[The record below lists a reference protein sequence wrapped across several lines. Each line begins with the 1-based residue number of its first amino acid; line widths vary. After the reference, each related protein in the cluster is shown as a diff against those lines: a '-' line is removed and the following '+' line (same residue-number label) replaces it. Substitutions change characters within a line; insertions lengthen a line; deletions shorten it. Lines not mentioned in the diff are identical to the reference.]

1 MAVAP
6 QTTLPSRSKYG
17 ASISKP
23 FLGIRVVVFAF
34 LGVGPH
40 SVKYLAEYGAEVIKI
55 EPQSGD
61 SLRNLIIN
69 GRMPIGPE
77 NYCWELTSRNKKSI
91 SLNLKD
97 AKAQNILLDLVK
109 EADVFITNMPFPIRK
124 KLKITAEDIMPHNE
138 RIIYASL
145 TGYGEV
151 GPDADRTAYDSM
163 AWWARSGLMDFVRP
177 SNNSPVAWSTP
188 GMGDHPTGM
197 ALYGAIMTALY
208 KRERTG
214 GGSEVS
220 TSLMSNG
227 AWANGVF
234 IQAALMDVEF
244 PDRPEPLPRHPFYDF
259 YTTKDEREFALGMIN
274 SRIEWPKLADILDRK
289 DWIDRELFDFENPF
303 DNADIL
309 RAELSDEFKN
319 RKLKEVDDLLRN
331 SAVTY
336 GVLGR
341 TTDHR
346 EDSQF
351 LETETLVP
359 LEHESFEDL
368 YTVNSPFNIV
378 GENKINFSRAPKIGE
393 HTEQVLTEMGY
404 ERSDLEELKSENS
417 IYWPEKKG

>member
-1 MAVAP
+1 MSIRSDHLLEGIKVIDAASFIAG
-6 QTTLPSRSKYG
+6 PSAATIMSD
-17 ASISKP
+17 
-23 FLGIRVVVFAF
+23 
-34 LGVGPH
+34 
-40 SVKYLAEYGAEVIKI
+40 YGAEVIKI

-61 SLRNLIIN
+61 SLRNLIVN
-69 GRMPIGPE
+69 GRMPEGSE

-97 AKAQNILLDLVK
+97 LKAQKILIDLVK
-109 EADVFITNMPFPIRK
+109 EADVFITNMPFPIRT

-138 RIIYASL
+138 KIIYASL

-214 GGSEVS
+214 KGSEVS
-220 TSLMSNG
+220 TSLMANG

-244 PDRPEPLPRHPFYDF
+244 PERPEPLPRHPFYDF
-259 YTTKDEREFALGMIN
+259 YTTKDERKFALGMIN

-289 DWIDRELFDFENPF
+289 DWMDRDLFDFGNPF
-303 DNADIL
+303 ENADLL
-309 RAELSDEFKN
+309 RSELSDEFKI
-319 RKLKEVDDLLRN
+319 RSLKEIDELLRN
-331 SAVTY
+331 SGVTY

-346 EDSQF
+346 EDLQF

-359 LEHESFEDL
+359 LDHESFDKL
-368 YTVNSPFNIV
+368 YTVNSPFHIQ
-378 GENKINFSRAPKIGE
+378 GEKKINFSRAPKIGE
-393 HTEQVLTEMGY
+393 HTKQVLELLGY
-404 ERSDLEELKSENS
+404 GESELEKLKKENS
-417 IYWPEKKG
+417 IYWPEK

>member
-1 MAVAP
+1 MNAKSDHLLEGIKVIDAASFIAG
-6 QTTLPSRSKYG
+6 PSAATIMSD
-17 ASISKP
+17 
-23 FLGIRVVVFAF
+23 
-34 LGVGPH
+34 
-40 SVKYLAEYGAEVIKI
+40 YGAEVIKI

-97 AKAQNILLDLVK
+97 VKAQNILLDLVK

-214 GGSEVS
+214 EGSEVS

-309 RAELSDEFKN
+309 RAELSDEFRN
-319 RKLKEVDDLLRN
+319 RKLKEVDELLRN

-359 LEHESFEDL
+359 LEHESFENL

-404 ERSDLEELKSENS
+404 ERSDLEELKNENS

>member
-1 MAVAP
+1 MSIRSDHLLEGIKVIDAASFIAG
-6 QTTLPSRSKYG
+6 PSAATIMSD
-17 ASISKP
+17 
-23 FLGIRVVVFAF
+23 
-34 LGVGPH
+34 
-40 SVKYLAEYGAEVIKI
+40 YGAEVIKI

-61 SLRNLIIN
+61 SLRNLIVN
-69 GRMPIGPE
+69 GRMPEGSE
-77 NYCWELTSRNKKSI
+77 DYCWELTSRNKKSI

-97 AKAQNILLDLVK
+97 LKAQKILIDLVK
-109 EADVFITNMPFPIRK
+109 EADVFITNMPFPIRT

-138 RIIYASL
+138 KIIYASL

-214 GGSEVS
+214 KGSEVS
-220 TSLMSNG
+220 TSLMANG

-244 PDRPEPLPRHPFYDF
+244 PERPEPLPRHPFYDF

-289 DWIDRELFDFENPF
+289 DWIDRGLFNFGNPFEN
-303 DNADIL
+303 ADLL
-309 RAELSDEFKN
+309 RSELSDEFKI
-319 RKLKEVDDLLRN
+319 RSLKEIDELLRN
-331 SAVTY
+331 SGVTY

-346 EDSQF
+346 EDLQF

-359 LEHESFEDL
+359 LDHESFDKL
-368 YTVNSPFNIV
+368 YTVNSPFHIQ
-378 GENKINFSRAPKIGE
+378 GEKKINFSRAPKIGE
-393 HTEQVLTEMGY
+393 HTKQVLELLGY
-404 ERSDLEELKSENS
+404 GESELEKLKKENS
-417 IYWPEKKG
+417 IYWPEK

>member
-1 MAVAP
+1 MNTKSDHLLEGIKVIDAASFIAG
-6 QTTLPSRSKYG
+6 PSAATIMSD
-17 ASISKP
+17 
-23 FLGIRVVVFAF
+23 
-34 LGVGPH
+34 
-40 SVKYLAEYGAEVIKI
+40 YGAEVIKI

-69 GRMPIGPE
+69 GRMPIVPE

-97 AKAQNILLDLVK
+97 LKAQNILLDLVK

-138 RIIYASL
+138 SIIYASL

-214 GGSEVS
+214 EGSEVS

-274 SRIEWPKLADILDRK
+274 SRIEWPKLADILDRR

-319 RKLKEVDDLLRN
+319 RKLKEVDELLRN

-404 ERSDLEELKSENS
+404 ERSDLEELKNENS

>member
-1 MAVAP
+1 MNTKSDHLLEGIKVIDAASFIAG
-6 QTTLPSRSKYG
+6 PSAATIMSD
-17 ASISKP
+17 
-23 FLGIRVVVFAF
+23 
-34 LGVGPH
+34 
-40 SVKYLAEYGAEVIKI
+40 YGAEVIKI

-319 RKLKEVDDLLRN
+319 RKLKEVDELLRN

>member
-1 MAVAP
+1 MSIRSDHLLEGIKVIDAASFIAG
-6 QTTLPSRSKYG
+6 PSAATIMSD
-17 ASISKP
+17 
-23 FLGIRVVVFAF
+23 
-34 LGVGPH
+34 
-40 SVKYLAEYGAEVIKI
+40 YGAEVIKI

-61 SLRNLIIN
+61 SLRNLIVN
-69 GRMPIGPE
+69 GRMPEGSE
-77 NYCWELTSRNKKSI
+77 DYCWELTSRNKKSI

-97 AKAQNILLDLVK
+97 LKAQKILIDLVK
-109 EADVFITNMPFPIRK
+109 EADVFITNMPFPIRT

-138 RIIYASL
+138 KIIYASL

-214 GGSEVS
+214 KGSEVS
-220 TSLMSNG
+220 TSLMANG

-244 PDRPEPLPRHPFYDF
+244 PERPEPLSRHPFYDF

-289 DWIDRELFDFENPF
+289 DWIDRDLFDFGNPF
-303 DNADIL
+303 ENADLL
-309 RAELSDEFKN
+309 RSELSDEFKI
-319 RKLKEVDDLLRN
+319 RSLKEIDELLRN
-331 SAVTY
+331 SGVTY

-346 EDSQF
+346 EDLQF

-359 LEHESFEDL
+359 LDHESFDKL
-368 YTVNSPFNIV
+368 YTVNSPFHIQ
-378 GENKINFSRAPKIGE
+378 GEKKINFSRAPKIGE
-393 HTEQVLTEMGY
+393 HTKQVLELLGY
-404 ERSDLEELKSENS
+404 GESELEKLKKENS
-417 IYWPEKKG
+417 IYWPEK

>member
-1 MAVAP
+1 MSIRSDHLLEGIKVIDAASFIAG
-6 QTTLPSRSKYG
+6 PSAATIMSD
-17 ASISKP
+17 
-23 FLGIRVVVFAF
+23 
-34 LGVGPH
+34 
-40 SVKYLAEYGAEVIKI
+40 YGAEVIKI

-61 SLRNLIIN
+61 SLRNLIVN
-69 GRMPIGPE
+69 GRMPEGSE
-77 NYCWELTSRNKKSI
+77 DYCWELTSRNKKSI

-97 AKAQNILLDLVK
+97 LKAQKILIDLVK
-109 EADVFITNMPFPIRK
+109 EADVFVTNMPFPIRT

-138 RIIYASL
+138 KIIYASL

-214 GGSEVS
+214 KGSEVS
-220 TSLMSNG
+220 TSLMANG

-244 PDRPEPLPRHPFYDF
+244 PERPEPLPRHPFYDF

-289 DWIDRELFDFENPF
+289 DWMDRDLFDFGNPF
-303 DNADIL
+303 ENADLL
-309 RAELSDEFKN
+309 RSELSDEFKI
-319 RKLKEVDDLLRN
+319 RSLKEIDELLRN
-331 SAVTY
+331 SGVTY

-346 EDSQF
+346 EDLQF

-359 LEHESFEDL
+359 LDHESFDKL
-368 YTVNSPFNIV
+368 YTVNSPFHIQ
-378 GENKINFSRAPKIGE
+378 GEKKINFSRAPKIGE
-393 HTEQVLTEMGY
+393 HTKQVLELLGY
-404 ERSDLEELKSENS
+404 GESELEKLKKENS
-417 IYWPEKKG
+417 IYWPEK

>member
-1 MAVAP
+1 MNTKSDHLLEGIKVIDAASFIAG
-6 QTTLPSRSKYG
+6 PSAATIMSD
-17 ASISKP
+17 
-23 FLGIRVVVFAF
+23 
-34 LGVGPH
+34 
-40 SVKYLAEYGAEVIKI
+40 YGAEVIKI

-97 AKAQNILLDLVK
+97 VKAQNILLDLVR

-138 RIIYASL
+138 RIVYASL

-214 GGSEVS
+214 VGSEVS

-319 RKLKEVDDLLRN
+319 RKLKEVDELLRN

-404 ERSDLEELKSENS
+404 ERSDLEELKNENS
-417 IYWPEKKG
+417 IYWPEKT

>member
-1 MAVAP
+1 MNTKSDHLLEGIKVIDAASFIAG
-6 QTTLPSRSKYG
+6 PSAATIMSD
-17 ASISKP
+17 
-23 FLGIRVVVFAF
+23 
-34 LGVGPH
+34 
-40 SVKYLAEYGAEVIKI
+40 YGAEVIKI

-61 SLRNLIIN
+61 SLRNLIVN

-97 AKAQNILLDLVK
+97 VKAQNILLELVR

-138 RIIYASL
+138 KIIYASL

-214 GGSEVS
+214 EGAEVS

-259 YTTKDEREFALGMIN
+259 YTTKDNREFALGMIN

-289 DWIDRELFDFENPF
+289 DWLDRELFNFENPF

-319 RKLKEVDDLLRN
+319 RKLKEVDELLRN

-359 LEHESFEDL
+359 LEHESFENL
-368 YTVNSPFNIV
+368 YTVNSPFHIV
-378 GENKINFSRAPKIGE
+378 GEKKINFLRAPKIGE
-393 HTEQVLTEMGY
+393 HTEQVLAEMGY
-404 ERSDLEELKSENS
+404 ERSDREKLKNENS
-417 IYWPEKKG
+417 VYWPEKKG

>member
-1 MAVAP
+1 MNAKSDHLLEGIKVIDAASFIAG
-6 QTTLPSRSKYG
+6 PSAATIMSD
-17 ASISKP
+17 
-23 FLGIRVVVFAF
+23 
-34 LGVGPH
+34 
-40 SVKYLAEYGAEVIKI
+40 YGAEVIKI

-319 RKLKEVDDLLRN
+319 RKLKEVDELLRN

-359 LEHESFEDL
+359 LEHESFENL

>member
-1 MAVAP
+1 MNTKSDHLLEGIKVIDAASFIAG
-6 QTTLPSRSKYG
+6 PSAATIMSD
-17 ASISKP
+17 
-23 FLGIRVVVFAF
+23 
-34 LGVGPH
+34 
-40 SVKYLAEYGAEVIKI
+40 YGAEVIKI

-61 SLRNLIIN
+61 SLRNLIVN

-97 AKAQNILLDLVK
+97 VKAQNILLDLVR

-138 RIIYASL
+138 RIVYASL

-208 KRERTG
+208 KREKTG
-214 GGSEVS
+214 EGSEVS

-274 SRIEWPKLADILDRK
+274 SRIEWPKLADILGRK

-319 RKLKEVDDLLRN
+319 RKLKEVDELLRN

-378 GENKINFSRAPKIGE
+378 GESKIKFSRAPKIGE

>member
-1 MAVAP
+1 LNAKSDHLLEGIKVIDAASFIAG
-6 QTTLPSRSKYG
+6 PSAATIMSD
-17 ASISKP
+17 
-23 FLGIRVVVFAF
+23 
-34 LGVGPH
+34 
-40 SVKYLAEYGAEVIKI
+40 YGAEVIKI

-214 GGSEVS
+214 EGSEVS

-319 RKLKEVDDLLRN
+319 RKLKEVDELLRN

-359 LEHESFEDL
+359 LEHESFENL

>member
-1 MAVAP
+1 MNTKSDHLLEGIKVIDAASFIAG
-6 QTTLPSRSKYG
+6 PSAATIMSD
-17 ASISKP
+17 
-23 FLGIRVVVFAF
+23 
-34 LGVGPH
+34 
-40 SVKYLAEYGAEVIKI
+40 YGAEVIKI

-97 AKAQNILLDLVK
+97 LKAQNILLDLVK

-319 RKLKEVDDLLRN
+319 RKLKEVDELLRN

>member
-1 MAVAP
+1 MSIRSDHLLEGIKVIDAASFIAG
-6 QTTLPSRSKYG
+6 PSAATIMSD
-17 ASISKP
+17 
-23 FLGIRVVVFAF
+23 
-34 LGVGPH
+34 
-40 SVKYLAEYGAEVIKI
+40 YGAEVIKI

-61 SLRNLIIN
+61 SLRNLIVN
-69 GRMPIGPE
+69 GRMPEGSE
-77 NYCWELTSRNKKSI
+77 DYCWELTSRNKKSI

-97 AKAQNILLDLVK
+97 LKAQKILIDLVK
-109 EADVFITNMPFPIRK
+109 EADVFITNMPFPIRT

-138 RIIYASL
+138 KIIYASL

-214 GGSEVS
+214 KGSEVS
-220 TSLMSNG
+220 TSLMANG

-244 PDRPEPLPRHPFYDF
+244 PERPEPLPRHPFYDF

-289 DWIDRELFDFENPF
+289 DWMDRDLFDFGNPF
-303 DNADIL
+303 ENADLL
-309 RAELSDEFKN
+309 RSELSDEFKI
-319 RKLKEVDDLLRN
+319 RSLKEIDELLRN
-331 SAVTY
+331 SGVTY

-346 EDSQF
+346 EDLQF

-359 LEHESFEDL
+359 LDHESFDKL
-368 YTVNSPFNIV
+368 YTVNSPFHIQ
-378 GENKINFSRAPKIGE
+378 GEKKINFSRAPKIGE
-393 HTEQVLTEMGY
+393 HTKQILELLGY
-404 ERSDLEELKSENS
+404 GESELEKLKKENS
-417 IYWPEKKG
+417 IYWPEK

>member
-1 MAVAP
+1 MSIRSDHLLEGIKVIDAASFIAG
-6 QTTLPSRSKYG
+6 PSAATIMSD
-17 ASISKP
+17 
-23 FLGIRVVVFAF
+23 
-34 LGVGPH
+34 
-40 SVKYLAEYGAEVIKI
+40 YGAEVIKI

-61 SLRNLIIN
+61 SLRNLIVN
-69 GRMPIGPE
+69 GRMPEGSE
-77 NYCWELTSRNKKSI
+77 DYCWELTSRNKKSI

-97 AKAQNILLDLVK
+97 LKAQKILIDLVK
-109 EADVFITNMPFPIRK
+109 EADVFITNMPFPIRT

-138 RIIYASL
+138 KIIYASL

-214 GGSEVS
+214 KGSEVS
-220 TSLMSNG
+220 TSLMANG

-244 PDRPEPLPRHPFYDF
+244 PERPEPLPRHPFYDF
-259 YTTKDEREFALGMIN
+259 YITKDERKFALGMIN

-289 DWIDRELFDFENPF
+289 DWIDRDLFDFGNPF
-303 DNADIL
+303 ENADLL
-309 RAELSDEFKN
+309 RTELSNEFKI
-319 RKLKEVDDLLRN
+319 RSLKEIDELLRN
-331 SAVTY
+331 SGVTY

-346 EDSQF
+346 EDLQF

-359 LEHESFEDL
+359 LDHESFDKL
-368 YTVNSPFNIV
+368 YTVNSPFHIQ
-378 GENKINFSRAPKIGE
+378 GEKKINFLRAPKIGE
-393 HTEQVLTEMGY
+393 HTKQVLELLGY
-404 ERSDLEELKSENS
+404 GESELEKLKKENS
-417 IYWPEKKG
+417 IYWPEK

>member
-1 MAVAP
+1 MNTKSDHLLEGIKVIDAASFIAG
-6 QTTLPSRSKYG
+6 PSAATIMSD
-17 ASISKP
+17 
-23 FLGIRVVVFAF
+23 
-34 LGVGPH
+34 
-40 SVKYLAEYGAEVIKI
+40 YGAEVIKI

-97 AKAQNILLDLVK
+97 VKAQNILLDLVK

-214 GGSEVS
+214 EGSEVS

-259 YTTKDEREFALGMIN
+259 YTTKDQREFALGMIN

-289 DWIDRELFDFENPF
+289 DWIDRELFDFKNPF

-319 RKLKEVDDLLRN
+319 RKLKEVDELLRN

-404 ERSDLEELKSENS
+404 ERSDLEELKNENS